1 MRNIFKRGIWAIAL
15 VASVIFT
22 VTAQAQQELVI
33 VTTGGAFEKALKD
46 NFFDPF
52 EKLSGVKVHL
62 VSATATEAWTRVKA
76 MSSSKSVEWD
86 VISPNDVDLNKA
98 FAGYLYNFG
107 ENCEQVPNV
116 AKDGIDGT
124 CMADGLGILRTV
136 GAGTLVYDTQAF
148 PNGGPKSW
156 QDFWDVERFP
166 GPRTLPADGPEWVL
180 AIALLA
186 DGVPAD
192 KLFPLDLDRAFSKL
206 DQIKPHITVWW
217 HSNDQSQQAFRSGE
231 VVMGML
237 ASGRA
242 LALRKEGLKLEL
254 VLNGAVRDVAPWAML
269 KDAPHKDAALAFLNF
284 FMTRPEAHLAFVKAI
299 NYQTSNKNATLL
311 IPEAERHN
319 MPTASENWSRTF
331 SIDRDWYEQNREMLY
346 DRWNAWM
353 MK

>member
-1 MRNIFKRGIWAIAL
+1 MGNIFKKRVWAIAL
-15 VASVIFT
+15 VASFIFT

-33 VTTGGAFEKALKD
+33 VTTGGTFEKALKE

-52 EKLSGVKVHL
+52 EKDSGVKVRL
-62 VSATATEAWTRVKA
+62 VSGTSGDTWARVKA
-76 MSSSKSVEWD
+76 MSSSNSVEYD
-86 VISPNDVDLNKA
+86 IISPNDIDLNEA
-98 FAGYLYNFG
+98 SAGYLHNFG
-107 ENCEQVPNV
+107 KNCEQVPNV
-116 AKDGIDGT
+116 AKDGVDGT

-156 QDFWDVERFP
+156 ADFWDVKRFP
-166 GPRTLPADGPEWVL
+166 GPRTLPADSPEWTVP
-180 AIALLA
+180 IALLA
-186 DGVPAD
+186 DGVTAD
-192 KLFPLDLDRAFSKL
+192 KLFPLDLDRAFRKL

-231 VVMGML
+231 VVMGMIV
-237 ASGRA
+237 SGRA
-242 LALRKEGLKLEL
+242 LALRKEGLKLEV

-299 NYQTSNKNATLL
+299 NYQTSNKDATSL
-311 IPEAERHN
+311 IPEAERRN
-319 MPTASENWSRTF
+319 LPTAPENWSRTF

-353 MK
+353 LK